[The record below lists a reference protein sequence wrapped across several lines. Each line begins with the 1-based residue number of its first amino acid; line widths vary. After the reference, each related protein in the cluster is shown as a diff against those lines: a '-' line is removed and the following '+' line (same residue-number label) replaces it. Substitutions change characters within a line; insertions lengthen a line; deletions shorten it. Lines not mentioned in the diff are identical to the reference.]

1 VPRPQPRALDGILK
15 RRASIDRPAAF
26 FLFRQFWTLLRCW
39 ICLLFALFRSWES
52 LARRLLYHCVYI
64 GVRPFPLEAAPVVPV
79 NKVFQRAVFILSLA
93 IFAAL
98 GSGFVLGEFS
108 WFGVHA
114 GGEQDGAY
122 RQVSVYQQVLKKV
135 QTDYVVEPNMA
146 EVTTGALHG
155 LLESLDADSS
165 YLTAT
170 EYKIYKD
177 RPTTGVAQ
185 VGITVS
191 KRFGYATIVSVL
203 PGSPADKEHL
213 TDGDV
218 IESIGEQSTREM
230 SLAVIKLM
238 LDGKPGSTLA
248 LSVVRP
254 RKADPDKVTL
264 TRTIG
269 APPSVSEQQY
279 DNATILYLKPGVLTN
294 ARVDEIGAK
303 LKASG
308 KGRKVLLD
316 LRDSSEG
323 DAQEGLRLA
332 NFFLKDG
339 TMAMLEGQK
348 FPKQTFAAD
357 PSKFV
362 TDAPLAVLINRGT
375 AGAAELT
382 AAAIENAKR
391 GDVVGERSFG
401 EGSVQKTI
409 ELPDGAALLLTVA
422 KYESPDGKKIQDEAV
437 TPTVQVGQASE
448 DDLEGATTSPKED
461 EPLSKALELLKAKNG

>member
-1 VPRPQPRALDGILK
+1 M
-15 RRASIDRPAAF
+15 
-26 FLFRQFWTLLRCW
+26 
-39 ICLLFALFRSWES
+39 
-52 LARRLLYHCVYI
+52 
-64 GVRPFPLEAAPVVPV
+64 VPV

-248 LSVVRP
+248 LSVVP
-254 RKADPDKVTL
+254 
-264 TRTIG
+264 
-269 APPSVSEQQY
+269 APFIRSEWGS
-279 DNATILYLKPGVLTN
+279 AP
-294 ARVDEIGAK
+294 
-303 LKASG
+303 
-308 KGRKVLLD
+308 
-316 LRDSSEG
+316 
-323 DAQEGLRLA
+323 RLA
-332 NFFLKDG
+332 SVW
-339 TMAMLEGQK
+339 MLSENLDQ
-348 FPKQTFAAD
+348 PLCRL
-357 PSKFV
+357 V
-362 TDAPLAVLINRGT
+362 TRYERRSDVHHAFTALACSLICFNKLQR
-375 AGAAELT
+375 
-382 AAAIENAKR
+382 
-391 GDVVGERSFG
+391 RS
-401 EGSVQKTI
+401 
-409 ELPDGAALLLTVA
+409 
-422 KYESPDGKKIQDEAV
+422 
-437 TPTVQVGQASE
+437 
-448 DDLEGATTSPKED
+448 
-461 EPLSKALELLKAKNG
+461 